1 MKEVYRFFVNGD
13 IVFGKILRDKML
25 LKCDNYYKLRFFS
38 SIILFIF
45 FMDLVQRYIVLDFN
59 VEDFVK

>member
-45 FMDLVQRYIVLDFN
+45 FMDLV
-59 VEDFVK
+59 